1 MRGIRVDILSI
12 IGLFLGVGAI
22 ITSMML
28 DGGNPGALLQFSA
41 FVIVG
46 GGTLAAVLLQTPLGI
61 FLRGLKMLMWVFLP
75 PKDDRPDQL
84 RQITDWLRIARH
96 QFVLALDPIAEQ
108 QTDPFIRQALRLVV
122 DGIEAPQIR
131 VVLETNIQTTAHEE
145 MVAAEM
151 YEAMGGY
158 APTVG
163 ILGAVMGLI
172 TVMSHLDDPSK
183 LGEGIAT
190 AFVATVY
197 GVGLANL
204 FLLPVAAKLKF
215 LVKRRVRRLEM
226 IIEGMI
232 GIAILES
239 PLQLEMRLR
248 SFLEHGEAAE
258 RRRARRGRAGGRRRA
273 RPEPIDRRA
282 LHLTTESGE

>member
-1 MRGIRVDILSI
+1 MDILSA
-12 IGLFLGVGAI
+12 IGLALGIGAI
-22 ITSMML
+22 ITSMLL
-28 DGGNPGALLQFSA
+28 DGGNPGALIQLSA
-41 FVIVG
+41 FVIVA
-46 GGTLAAVLLQTPLGI
+46 GGTTAAVLVQTPFAI
-61 FLRGLKMLMWVFLP
+61 FMRGVKMLLWVFLP
-75 PKDDRPDQL
+75 PKDDRPDML

-108 QTDPFIRQALRLVV
+108 QTDPFVRQALRLVV

-131 VVLETNIQTTAHEE
+131 VVLETNIQTVAHEE

-197 GVGLANL
+197 GVGFANL
-204 FLLPVAAKLKF
+204 FLLPVSAKLKF

-226 IIEGMI
+226 ITEGMI
-232 GIAILES
+232 GIAIIES

-248 SFLEHGEAAE
+248 SFLEHSEAAGGGE
-258 RRRARRGRAGGRRRA
+258 HGAEEATPAAPSPAGA
-273 RPEPIDRRA
+273 D
-282 LHLTTESGE
+282 

>member
-1 MRGIRVDILSI
+1 VDFVSI
-12 IGLFLGVGAI
+12 IGIALALGAI
-22 ITSMML
+22 VTSMTL
-28 DGGNPGALLQFSA
+28 DGGNVLSLLQLSA
-41 FVIVG
+41 FVMVG
-46 GGTLAAVLLQTPLGI
+46 GGTLAAVLLQTPLPI

-75 PKDDRPDQL
+75 PKNDMPDML

-96 QFVLALDPIAEQ
+96 QFVLALDPVADQ
-108 QTDPFIRQALRLVV
+108 QTDPFIKQALRLVV
-122 DGIEAPQIR
+122 DGVEAPQIR
-131 VVLETNIQTTAHEE
+131 VVLESTITTAAHEE
-145 MVAAEM
+145 MMAAEM

-172 TVMSHLDDPSK
+172 TVMAHLDDPSK

-197 GVGLANL
+197 GVAGANL
-204 FLLPVAAKLKF
+204 LFLPIASKLKF
-215 LVKRRVRRLEM
+215 HVKRRVRRLEM
-226 IIEGMI
+226 ITEGMI

-248 SFLEHGEAAE
+248 SYLEHGGGEGGGHASDDAPAANPSP
-258 RRRARRGRAGGRRRA
+258 AGA
-273 RPEPIDRRA
+273 D
-282 LHLTTESGE
+282 

>member
-1 MRGIRVDILSI
+1 VDFLSV
-12 IGLFLGVGAI
+12 IGLVMGVGAI
-22 ITSMML
+22 ITSMTL
-28 DGGNPGALLQFSA
+28 DGGNIGSLLQFSA

-46 GGTLAAVLLQTPLGI
+46 GGTIAAVLVQTPLSI
-61 FLRGLKMLMWVFLP
+61 FLRGVKMLLWIFLP
-75 PKDDRPDQL
+75 PKDDRADQL

-96 QFVLALDPIAEQ
+96 QFVLALDPVADQ
-108 QTDPFIRQALRLVV
+108 QSDPFIRQALRLVV

-131 VVLETNIQTTAHEE
+131 AVLETNIQTAAHEE
-145 MVAAEM
+145 MHGAEM

-204 FLLPVAAKLKF
+204 MFLPVAAKLKF
-215 LVKRRVRRLEM
+215 LVKQRVRRLEM
-226 IIEGMI
+226 ITEGMV

-239 PLQLEMRLR
+239 PLRLEMRLR
-248 SFLEHGEAAE
+248 SYLEHAAPE
-258 RRRARRGRAGGRRRA
+258 ESGGREE
-273 RPEPIDRRA
+273 PEGAANPTPAGAD
-282 LHLTTESGE
+282 

>member
-1 MRGIRVDILSI
+1 MDILSI
-12 IGLFLGVGAI
+12 IGIVLALGSI
-22 ITSMML
+22 IGSMTL
-28 DGGNPGALLQFSA
+28 DGGNLLSLLQLSA
-41 FVIVG
+41 LIIVG
-46 GGTLAAVLLQTPLGI
+46 GGTFAATMLQTPLPI
-61 FLRGLKMLMWVFLP
+61 FIRGLKMAMWAFFP
-75 PKDDRPDQL
+75 PKDDRPEQL

-96 QFVLALDPIAEQ
+96 QFVLALDPVAEQ
-108 QTDPFIRQALRLVV
+108 QTDPFIKQALRLVV
-122 DGIEAPQIR
+122 DGVEAPQIR
-131 VVLETNIQTTAHEE
+131 IVLESNIQTSSHEE

-172 TVMSHLDDPSK
+172 TVMAHLDDPSK

-197 GVGLANL
+197 GVASANL
-204 FLLPVAAKLKF
+204 LFLPIAGKLKF
-215 LVKRRVRRLEM
+215 LVKRRIRRLEM
-226 IIEGMI
+226 ITEGMI
-232 GIAILES
+232 GIAVLES

-258 RRRARRGRAGGRRRA
+258 GGDHAQDDAASANPSPAGA
-273 RPEPIDRRA
+273 D
-282 LHLTTESGE
+282 

>member
-1 MRGIRVDILSI
+1 VDFLSI
-12 IGLFLGVGAI
+12 GGLVLGVGSI
-22 ITSMML
+22 IASMTL
-28 DGGNPGALLQFSA
+28 DGGNVFALLQFSA

-46 GGTLAAVLLQTPLGI
+46 GGTLAAVLVQTSLSI
-61 FLRGLKMLMWVFLP
+61 FLRGLKMLAWVFKP
-75 PKDDRPDQL
+75 PPDDRLEQL

-96 QFVLALDPIAEQ
+96 QFVLALDPVAEQ

-122 DGIEAPQIR
+122 DGIEAAQIR
-131 VVLETNIQTTAHEE
+131 IVLESNIETAAHEE
-145 MVAAEM
+145 MMGAEM

-226 IIEGMI
+226 ITEGMI
-232 GIAILES
+232 GIAVLEG

-248 SFLEHGEAAE
+248 SFLEHGKGEERNAAAE
-258 RRRARRGRAGGRRRA
+258 DEPAGA
-273 RPEPIDRRA
+273 DSTPAAAE
-282 LHLTTESGE
+282 